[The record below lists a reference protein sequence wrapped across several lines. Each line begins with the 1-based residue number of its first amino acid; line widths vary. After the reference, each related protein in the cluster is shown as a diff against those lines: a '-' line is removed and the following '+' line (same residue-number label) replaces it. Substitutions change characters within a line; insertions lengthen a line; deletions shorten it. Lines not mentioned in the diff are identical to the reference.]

1 MADDETQDAPERRSR
16 FGETRDRAHRISG
29 RLESGVQHTRRG
41 YQRGTAVPRWV
52 AAGRSSYGAKHLLTA
67 ELLAGIG
74 LVAIRAVA
82 DYQPNADGTLKGKIG
97 HPQGEYGPLPT
108 LAGLLVTFFLLSFL
122 AAQGGTRAKVAVL
135 FGALVDL
142 VLAMKSASEFDKVAN
157 TFSTFGKAKTPPGK
171 WQTKGAQAGSPLH
184 GGVSF
189 KTSAS
194 ASNGQI
200 TKPGKN
206 HKCPPGHHYDKA
218 VNRCLPDINPHIYT

>member
-1 MADDETQDAPERRSR
+1 MADTETDGEAPERGSR
-16 FGETRDRAHRISG
+16 FGETRDRAHRITG
-29 RLESGVQHTRRG
+29 RLETG
-41 YQRGTAVPRWV
+41 YQRGMAAPRWI

-82 DYQPNADGTLKGKIG
+82 DYQPNADGTLKGKIA
-97 HPQGEYGPLPT
+97 HPKGEYGPLPI

-122 AAQGGTRAKVAVL
+122 AGQGGTRAKVAVL

-142 VLAMKSASEFDKVAN
+142 VLAMKSDSEFEKVAN

-171 WQTKGAQAGSPLH
+171 WQTSGAQAGSPLH

-189 KTSAS
+189 QTSAS
-194 ASNGQI
+194 AGNI
-200 TKPGKN
+200 TKPGKH

-218 VNRCLPDINPHIYT
+218 VNRCLPDINPNYTYL